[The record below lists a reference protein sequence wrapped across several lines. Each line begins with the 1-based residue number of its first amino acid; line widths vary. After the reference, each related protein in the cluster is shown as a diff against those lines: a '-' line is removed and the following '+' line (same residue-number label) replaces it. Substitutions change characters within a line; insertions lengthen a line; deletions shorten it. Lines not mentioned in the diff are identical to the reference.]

1 MSQEIT
7 LDLLRREISGE
18 VIEPSSPTS
27 PRGDRVFYQ
36 EFAARR
42 PRAVIEVVDAPDVS
56 RVVGYARETG
66 IELAVRAGGHSI
78 MGHSSSDGG
87 LVLDLSRLKDIDV
100 DRETRT
106 AWAGAGLLAGEY
118 TAEVGKHGLI
128 TGFGDTPS
136 VGIAGITLGGG
147 VGFLHRKLGLTLD
160 NLLGAEIVTADGAIR
175 HVDEESDPD
184 LFWAIRGGG
193 GNFGVV
199 TKLHY
204 HLHPL
209 PTVLGG
215 MMVLPATP
223 RLVADFVEW
232 AREADDDLSVIGGI
246 AVAPPLPFLPDHVHG
261 ELVLMAMLAHAGEG
275 GVAEGE
281 VGRLRSLGTPLV
293 DTVQEMPFTDIYEG
307 EEGPPQPVAISGRSL
322 LSDGFSVEHAE
333 QVIASLRSATADMN
347 VVQIRVLGG
356 EVARV
361 PADATAFAHRDRAM
375 IINVAAVYSEPAR
388 RDEHEAW
395 VEGLQEQVRVGPRG
409 AYLNFHADDSS
420 QAMRDLYPGST
431 WERLVDVKTKYDQD
445 NIFRSNHNVEPRP

>member
-1 MSQEIT
+1 MSQEVT

-18 VIEPSSPTS
+18 VIESSSRTS
-27 PRGDRVFYQ
+27 QRSDRVFYQ

-42 PRAVIEVVDAPDVS
+42 PKAIIEVADASDVS
-56 RVVGYARETG
+56 KVVGYARETG
-66 IELAVRAGGHSI
+66 TELAVRAGGHSI

-87 LVLDLSRLKDIDV
+87 LVLDLSRMKGIHV
-100 DRETRT
+100 DLEKRT

-147 VGFLHRKLGLTLD
+147 VGFLHRRYGLTLD
-160 NLLGAEIVTADGAIR
+160 NLLGAEMVTADGEIR
-175 HVDEESDPD
+175 QVDEENDPD

-204 HLHPL
+204 RLHPL

-215 MMVLPATP
+215 MLILPATP
-223 RLVADFVEW
+223 RLVADFVEV
-232 AREADDDLSVIGGI
+232 ARDAGDNLSVIGGI
-246 AVAPPLPFLPDHVHG
+246 AVAPPLPFLPEHIHG
-261 ELVLMAMLAHAGEG
+261 ELVVMAMLAHAGESS
-275 GVAEGE
+275 VAERE
-281 VGRLRSLGTPLV
+281 VGRLRSMGTPLV
-293 DTVQEMPFTDIYEG
+293 DTVQEMPFTGMYEG
-307 EEGPPQPVAISGRSL
+307 EEGPFQPVAISGRSL
-322 LSDGFSVEHAE
+322 FSDDFSVEHAE
-333 QVIASLRSATADMN
+333 TVIASLQSATADMN

-356 EVARV
+356 EVARI

-375 IINVAAVYSEPAR
+375 IVNVAAVYSDPAR

-395 VEGLQEQVRVGPRG
+395 VEALQEQVRVGPRG
-409 AYLNFHADDSS
+409 AYLNFHADDSP

-431 WERLVDVKTKYDQD
+431 WERLVDVKAKYDQD
-445 NIFRSNHNVEPRP
+445 NLFRSNHNITPRP

>member
-27 PRGDRVFYQ
+27 QRGDRVFYQ

-42 PRAVIEVVDAPDVS
+42 PRAVIEVADAPDVS

-87 LVLDLSRLKDIDV
+87 LVLDLSRMKGIDV
-100 DRETRT
+100 DLETRT

-160 NLLGAEIVTADGAIR
+160 NFLGAEIVTADGAIR

-204 HLHPL
+204 RLHPL

-215 MMVLPATP
+215 MMILPATP

-275 GVAEGE
+275 GVAERE

-322 LSDGFSVEHAE
+322 LSDDFSVEHAE
-333 QVIASLRSATADMN
+333 TVIASLRSATADMN

-395 VEGLQEQVRVGPRG
+395 VEELQEEVRVGPRG
-409 AYLNFHADDSS
+409 AYLNFHADDSP

-445 NIFRSNHNVEPRP
+445 NIFRSNHNITPRA